1 MLETG
6 DLVDIRMHDEPR
18 YKKPVGIYW
27 LQAALVTLTG
37 QGPEAGI
44 WAYRLAS
51 VIGGLS
57 AVLLLYWATLALV
70 RPARR
75 ADRLGDL
82 RVFADPHHRGASRQD
97 RRGPRRD
104 RHPRARGASPASIF
118 GSGVDRP
125 PILVALL
132 FWIGIGLGFLIKG
145 PVIVMVSGLTIL
157 ALVVT
162 ERRWRWL
169 KDLRPLIGVPLA
181 AAIILPW
188 FVAILSI
195 AGLDFLNESVGN
207 DLLGK
212 VAAGQED
219 HGAPPGTHLLLFFAI
234 FWPGVVLAPI
244 AVPWVWRNR
253 REAPVRFCLAWIVPS
268 WIVFEA
274 VATKLPHYPLPL
286 YPAIAALIGGAA
298 MAGFGAPRLL
308 VILSVIAAA
317 IGAVVLPSAGVAA
330 LAWLEGIV
338 SLDGIVGCRSLPR
351 HSPSARSSW
360 AFVELP
366 LAAAALLGASA
377 LVSYQFMLGEVLPR
391 LDTFRISP
399 RLAEAVQRAARHA
412 PIRRSSRPAMRSR
425 A

>member
-1 MLETG
+1 MPACRSASRRPTSLDAAIAWLTGRHLRAIIFLVLVSLACFLPGLTRVQPIDRDEARFAQATKQMLETG

-51 VIGGLS
+51 VVGALS
-57 AVLLLYWATLALV
+57 AVLLLYWATLALFE
-70 RPARR
+70 RR
-75 ADRLGDL
+75 AAL
-82 RVFADPHHRGASRQD
+82 VASAIFACSLIVTIEAHLAKTDAVLVATVILAQGAL
-97 RRGPRRD
+97 
-104 RHPRARGASPASIF
+104 ARIYLWK
-118 GSGVDRP
+118 GVDRP
-125 PILVALL
+125 PILTALL
-132 FWIGIGLGFLIKG
+132 FWIGIGLGFLVKG

-157 ALVVT
+157 ALVLT

-169 KDLRPLIGVPLA
+169 GGLRPLIGIPLA

-195 AGLDFLNESVGN
+195 AGIDFLNESVGN

-212 VAAGQED
+212 VASGQED

-244 AVPWVWRNR
+244 SVPWVWRNR
-253 REAPVRFCLAWIVPS
+253 RVAAVRFCLAWIIPS
-268 WIVFEA
+268 WIVFEV

-298 MAGFGAPRLL
+298 APASERP
-308 VILSVIAAA
+308 
-317 IGAVVLPSAGVAA
+317 G
-330 LAWLEGIV
+330 
-338 SLDGIVGCRSLPR
+338 
-351 HSPSARSSW
+351 SW
-360 AFVELP
+360 
-366 LAAAALLGASA
+366 
-377 LVSYQFMLGEVLPR
+377 
-391 LDTFRISP
+391 
-399 RLAEAVQRAARHA
+399 
-412 PIRRSSRPAMRSR
+412 
-425 A
+425 